1 MGSSPE
7 YDFTTT
13 DRARHTLWAISDP
26 SMIKLFEEEYNQI
39 DSLYI
44 ADGHHRSASS
54 ARLAD
59 LRGSG
64 KNKEKAF
71 EHFMAY
77 IIPSS
82 SLTIKGFHRMLTDLN
97 GQSSIQFI
105 EALKKVCEVQ
115 SIYLPG
121 SNLRKGMMDLY
132 IDSKWYRLDASS
144 QIEPYEP
151 DSSWLTDHVLSPI
164 LDIKDLR
171 TDKRIKFLP
180 GSNSVESIMKTVDSG
195 EFAAG
200 IYMHPVAF
208 SELKHISDNGGTMP
222 PKSTWIEP
230 KLRSGLTIFT
240 FLEEEN
246 LAE

>member
-1 MGSSPE
+1 
-7 YDFTTT
+7 FTTT
-13 DRARHTLWAISDP
+13 DRARHTLWTISDP
-26 SMIKLFEEEYNQI
+26 ELIKCFEDEYDQI

-64 KNKEKAF
+64 SKKEKAF

-82 SLTIKGFHRMLTDLN
+82 SLTIKGFHRMLKDLN
-97 GQSSIQFI
+97 GQSSEEFI
-105 EALKKVCEVQ
+105 EALKKVCELQ

-121 SNLRKGMMDLY
+121 SDLHKGMMDLY

-144 QIEPYEP
+144 LIEPYEP
-151 DSSWLTDHVLSPI
+151 DSSWLTQNVLSP
-164 LDIKDLR
+164 LLNIKDLR
-171 TDKRIKFLP
+171 TDNRIKFFP
-180 GSNSVESIMKTVDSG
+180 GSNSIESIMKAVDSG